1 VRPRSAIRVRT
12 CSSETVE
19 VRPLAV
25 SKSRTGS
32 MTAAAPVS
40 SEDIRLAQTA
50 LGRLGYYSGPADG
63 STTPQLRAAIEAYQK
78 DQKAPAT
85 GILDD
90 ATLKRLAMLGR

>member
-1 VRPRSAIRVRT
+1 
-12 CSSETVE
+12 
-19 VRPLAV
+19 
-25 SKSRTGS
+25 